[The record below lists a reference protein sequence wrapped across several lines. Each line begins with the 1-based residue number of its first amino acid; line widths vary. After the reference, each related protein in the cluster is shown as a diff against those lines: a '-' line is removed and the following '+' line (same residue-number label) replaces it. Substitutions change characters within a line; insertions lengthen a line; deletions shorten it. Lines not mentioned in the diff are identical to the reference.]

1 MNNKRTLFKGVIL
14 LILVAVLVG
23 LMGQVGQIKTAS
35 GPVLKPDSFEELVL
49 EGMEIDKESIPKEE
63 TEGKLVEELEKEEK
77 EEKVEKVE
85 RVEKVEKVE
94 EETEVPVAPETDLSS
109 TIANAKSFVYTI
121 DSDLQQGSG
130 FLFNEK
136 GDIVTNAHVA
146 KDAAYI
152 TVTNSNGQ
160 QFNGHV
166 IGISD
171 KTDIAL
177 IRVLDLAGK
186 QPMEMELSKVPVGT
200 KVFALGSPENIAN
213 TSTEGEIISF
223 GKSFLDDYDYKNL
236 YEMDATIK
244 QGSSG
249 GPLIDASTDR
259 IIGINSLILENNP
272 SIGYAIPIYTVIDQL
287 KQWASSAKDVIDD
300 REDIEIESAYL
311 DDELLR
317 SFINSYYEL
326 IPYSLNDNKL
336 EYYWTYLLPGSQA
349 VKEGVR
355 QVEELYGE
363 HKVYEEVK
371 STITSVEIGESEAI
385 VKANA
390 TFIYHDTESDEV
402 KTIDYAATFT
412 VVIDEYG
419 DYAIKTIEQ

>member
-1 MNNKRTLFKGVIL
+1 
-14 LILVAVLVG
+14 
-23 LMGQVGQIKTAS
+23 
-35 GPVLKPDSFEELVL
+35 
-49 EGMEIDKESIPKEE
+49 
-63 TEGKLVEELEKEEK
+63 
-77 EEKVEKVE
+77 
-85 RVEKVEKVE
+85 
-94 EETEVPVAPETDLSS
+94 
-109 TIANAKSFVYTI
+109 
-121 DSDLQQGSG
+121 
-130 FLFNEK
+130 
-136 GDIVTNAHVA
+136 
-146 KDAAYI
+146 
-152 TVTNSNGQ
+152 
-160 QFNGHV
+160 
-166 IGISD
+166 
-171 KTDIAL
+171 
-177 IRVLDLAGK
+177 
-186 QPMEMELSKVPVGT
+186 
-200 KVFALGSPENIAN
+200 
-213 TSTEGEIISF
+213 
-223 GKSFLDDYDYKNL
+223 
-236 YEMDATIK
+236 MDATIK

-259 IIGINSLILENNP
+259 IIGINSLILENDP

-390 TFIYHDTESDEV
+390 TFTYHDTESDEV

-419 DYAIKTIEQ
+419 DYAIKNIEQ

>member
-1 MNNKRTLFKGVIL
+1 MENKRTLVKGFIL
-14 LILVAVLVG
+14 LLLVAVLIS
-23 LMGQVGQIKTAS
+23 LLFQLGQTKTVS
-35 GPVLKPDSFEELVL
+35 EPVVKPDSFGEIAF
-49 EGMEIDKESIPKEE
+49 EGMEIDKELIQEEKIEDEPDEEIEDEE
-63 TEGKLVEELEKEEK
+63 TV
-77 EEKVEKVE
+77 
-85 RVEKVEKVE
+85 
-94 EETEVPVAPETDLSS
+94 VPVAPETDLSS

-130 FLFNEK
+130 FLFNTK

-146 KDAAYI
+146 KDAGYI

-160 QFNGHV
+160 QFNGVV
-166 IGISD
+166 IGISE
-171 KTDIAL
+171 TIDIAL
-177 IRVLDLAGK
+177 IRVPDLEGK
-186 QPMEMELSKVPVGT
+186 KPMEMELSKVPVGT

-213 TSTEGEIISF
+213 TSTEGEITSF
-223 GKSFLDDYDYKNL
+223 GKSFFDDYDYKNL
-236 YEMDATIK
+236 YEMNATIK

-249 GPLIDASTDR
+249 GPLIDAGTDR

-272 SIGYAIPIYTVIDQL
+272 SIGYAIPMYTVIDQL
-287 KQWASSAKDVIDD
+287 NKWASTA
-300 REDIEIESAYL
+300 EDITNDLEDHIIEGAYL

-326 IPYSLNDNKL
+326 IPYSLNDQKL

-349 VKEGVR
+349 AKEGVR
-355 QVEELYGE
+355 QVEELSGE
-363 HKVYEEVK
+363 HRVFDTVK
-371 STITSVEIGESEAI
+371 STITSVEIGENEAT

-390 TFIYHDTESDEV
+390 TFTYHDQESDEV